1 MHLPSIL
8 AEHRL
13 LPDSLIRYGIR
24 KQLATHSQWL
34 EKNPRTTDSWIE
46 ELNSR
51 VIAESS
57 EQSKEQHYEVP
68 TDYFNLALGPH
79 LKYSCC
85 IWDENTDSLE
95 KAEEADTY
103 RKSGKPLGPLH
114 GMPVA
119 IKDIIGTYDMPTECG
134 TVFRKKMSNSQDS
147 EIVNLLKNSGAIIMG
162 KTVTCELAY
171 IHPSKTK
178 NPHDYSRTPGGS
190 SSGSAAAVAAHMAP
204 LSVGSQTG
212 GSVIRPASYCGVVGY
227 KPSYGLISRN
237 GVLKVSD
244 KLDTMGVFGKSVKD
258 VALLAKSLIRKD
270 LHDPSTIYFAADN
283 MIQECEKGPVFD
295 PKFIF
300 YKTKNWKNINKKS
313 QQAFEF
319 LIKNFKKNIEVFD
332 TPSYFDDIPK
342 YHQIIHE
349 VDMANNF
356 QVYYKKDKTKL
367 SKEMREAIARGLKYS
382 AKEYGDASDFMKQ
395 SYESYKEVF
404 EDYHG
409 IITPSSSGVADKG
422 LKSTGSADFQ
432 KIWTY
437 LGLPTISL
445 PLLTGEND
453 LPLGV
458 QLVGDKLDDLRFLG
472 TANWLEKNCRD
483 EG

>member
-1 MHLPSIL
+1 MSNIFSLSVSEI
-8 AEHRL
+8 AEK
-13 LPDSLIRYGIR
+13 IRN
-24 KQLATHSQWL
+24 S
-34 EKNPRTTDSWIE
+34 D
-46 ELNSR
+46 LNS
-51 VIAESS
+51 VDLCKSYI
-57 EQSKEQHYEVP
+57 EQINKFEKDVKAWAHF
-68 TDYFNLALGPH
+68 DKKLL
-79 LKYSCC
+79 
-85 IWDENTDSLE
+85 LE
-95 KAEEADTY
+95 KAEEADEH
-103 RKSGKPLGPLH
+103 RRSGKSVGPLH
-114 GMPVA
+114 GIPVA
-119 IKDIIGTYDMPTECG
+119 LKDIIGTYDMPTECG
-134 TVFRKKMSNSQDS
+134 TVLRKGKTESQNA
-147 EIVNLLKNSGAIIMG
+147 EIVDLLKSAGAIIMG
-162 KTVTCELAY
+162 KTNTSELAFLA
-171 IHPSKTK
+171 PPETK

-190 SSGSAAAVAAHMAP
+190 SSGSAAVIASHMAP
-204 LSVGSQTG
+204 LSIGSQTG

-237 GVLKVSD
+237 GVLRTSYH
-244 KLDTMGVFGKSVKD
+244 LDHIGVFGKTVED
-258 VALLAKSLIRKD
+258 VALLAKVLIKKD
-270 LHDPSTIYFAADN
+270 SYDKATIHYSSEF
-283 MIQECEKGPVFD
+283 MLEECKKGPMFD

-300 YKTKNWKNINKKS
+300 YKTESWKKIDKKS
-313 QQAFEF
+313 RESFEF
-319 LIKNFKKNIEVFD
+319 FIKSFKKNIEVFD
-332 TPSYFDDIPK
+332 TPSYFKDIDK
-342 YHQIIHE
+342 YHRIIHE
-349 VDMANNF
+349 TDLANNF
-356 QVYYKKDKTKL
+356 QVYYKKSKNKL
-367 SKEMREAIARGLKYS
+367 SKEMQTAISRGMKHS
-382 AKEYGDASDFMKQ
+382 AKEYLDAVDFMSR